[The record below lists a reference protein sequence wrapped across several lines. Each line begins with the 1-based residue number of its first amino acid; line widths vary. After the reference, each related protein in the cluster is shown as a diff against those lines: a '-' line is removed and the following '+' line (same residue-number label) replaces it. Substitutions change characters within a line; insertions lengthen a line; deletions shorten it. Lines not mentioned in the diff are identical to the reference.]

1 MRIEQIPHER
11 RRGWLKNN
19 NPTGDL
25 SAVKKCGAK
34 TRAGGAC
41 RCPAMRNGRC
51 SLHGG
56 LSTGPKTREGRARI
70 SLALFKHGRYTRQA
84 KQERLE
90 LRELMRVSRE
100 FLHQL
105 QSENQ
110 VIRGSRAR
118 DHS

>member
-11 RRGWLKNN
+11 RRGRLKNN

-25 SAVKKCGAK
+25 SAVGTCGAK
-34 TRAGGAC
+34 TRAGGTC

-51 SLHGG
+51 RLHGG
-56 LSTGPKTREGRARI
+56 LSTGPKTPEGRARI
-70 SLALFKHGRYTRQA
+70 SLALFKHGGYTRQA

-90 LRELMRVSRE
+90 VRELMRVSRQ

-105 QSENQ
+105 
-110 VIRGSRAR
+110 
-118 DHS
+118 